1 MKNLLYAGHEL
12 TTTDA
17 VAEAL
22 LDFVVTLARNQPPAR
37 VTIPVLIDGRNTEVQ
52 LILTA
57 VTPIAAATVDMSD
70 MALRGADSAVEELRY
85 KASRLDSVGLLP

>member
-22 LDFVVTLARNQPPAR
+22 LDFVVTLARTQPPAS
-37 VTIPVLIDGRNTEVQ
+37 VNIPVLMHGRSTDVQ

-57 VTPIAAATVDMSD
+57 VTPIAAASIAMSEV
-70 MALRGADSAVEELRY
+70 ALNGADFAVEILRR
-85 KASRLDSVGLLP
+85 KTERLDSVGLG

>member
-17 VAEAL
+17 VADAL
-22 LDFVVTLARNQPPAR
+22 LDFVVTLARTQPPES
-37 VTIPVLIDGRNTEVQ
+37 VKIPVLMNGRSADVQ

-57 VTPIAAATVDMSD
+57 VTPIAASSIDMSEI
-70 MALRGADSAVEELRY
+70 ALDGAEFAVEILRR
-85 KASRLDSVGLLP
+85 KAERLDSVGLG

>member
-22 LDFVVTLARNQPPAR
+22 LDFVVTLARTQPP
-37 VTIPVLIDGRNTEVQ
+37 E
-52 LILTA
+52 
-57 VTPIAAATVDMSD
+57 
-70 MALRGADSAVEELRY
+70 
-85 KASRLDSVGLLP
+85 SVRSLC

>member
-22 LDFVVTLARNQPPAR
+22 LDFVVTLARTQPPES
-37 VTIPVLIDGRNTEVQ
+37 VNIPVLMNGRSTDVQ

-57 VTPIAAATVDMSD
+57 VTPVAAASIDMSEV
-70 MALRGADSAVEELRY
+70 ALNGADLAVEILRR
-85 KASRLDSVGLLP
+85 KTERLDSVGIG